1 MPAMRRVQINPETL
15 QRAVRAELCRN
26 LGKLVPVAEYLA
38 KRAMAK
44 GVYLAVSYD
53 RALFDDRARVTVT
66 FRLQRSEMDEKSTI
80 KYLKVRARTIEKF
93 LDVIRKDLAKEG
105 VHCEVKSWMYLGPGP
120 EVSSATVVA
129 DVSIVKVDP
138 AKIYSRPNLRLTF
151 FHATNIHVAG
161 KRSALIKQLEAEA
174 GWEVE
179 RGVEGGSV
187 EEAVGAASEGG
198 GEEAAHDT
206 GIVAI
211 SHREAVERGCI
222 KLHQAVL
229 RYGVP
234 LIVLTRLAMEG
245 RIRAYNG
252 VDERGKPAFYV
263 VEEDVKEVAKYIR
276 IVESKESGGGEDGG

>member
-1 MPAMRRVQINPETL
+1 MRQVQIDPETV
-15 QRAVRAELCRN
+15 QRAAKAELCRN
-26 LGKLVPVAEYLA
+26 LGKLVPVAEFLA
-38 KRAMAK
+38 KRAMGK
-44 GVYLAVSYD
+44 GIYLAVSYD
-53 RALFDDRARVTVT
+53 RALFDNSARVTVQ
-66 FRLQRSEMDEKSTI
+66 FRLQRSDLDEKTTI
-80 KYLKVRARTIEKF
+80 KYLRGRARTIEKF
-93 LDVIRKDLAKEG
+93 LDVVKNDLADEG
-105 VHCEVKSWMYLGPGP
+105 IHCEVKKWTHLGPGP
-120 EVSSATVVA
+120 EVTIATVVA
-129 DVSIVKVDP
+129 DVTITKVDVE
-138 AKIYSRPNLRLTF
+138 KIFSRPNLRLYF
-151 FHATNIHVAG
+151 LHATNMFVGG

-179 RGVEGGSV
+179 RGVEDSGV

-206 GIVAI
+206 GLIAI

-252 VDERGKPAFYV
+252 IDERGKPAFYV